1 MKYLYQFFLIA
12 LIAFLGELCYYFIP
26 FKIPSSIYGLLI
38 LAFCLFTKIIKL
50 EKIEAAADFLLSIMP
65 ILFVPPAVALIDILF
80 NIKDDI
86 FKFLL
91 IIFISTLAV
100 IISTGLTAEW
110 VIKFTEYRKICKKNI
125 RKSNKK
131 AKV

>member
-1 MKYLYQFFLIA
+1 MKYLYQFLIIA
-12 LIAFLGELCYYFIP
+12 FIAFLGELCYYFIP

-65 ILFVPPAVALIDILF
+65 ILFIPPAVALIEILF
-80 NIKDDI
+80 NIKNDI
-86 FKFLL
+86 LKFLI
-91 IIFISTLAV
+91 IIFTSTLAV

-110 VIKFTEYRKICKKNI
+110 VINFTEYRKKRKKNKTKRI
-125 RKSNKK
+125 K
-131 AKV
+131 

>member
-1 MKYLYQFFLIA
+1 MKYLYQFLIIA
-12 LIAFLGELCYYFIP
+12 FIAFLGELCYYFIP

-65 ILFVPPAVALIDILF
+65 ILFIPPAVALIEILF
-80 NIKDDI
+80 NIKNDI
-86 FKFLL
+86 LKFLI
-91 IIFISTLAV
+91 IIFITTLAV

-110 VIKFTEYRKICKKNI
+110 IIKFTEYRKKRKKNKTKRI
-125 RKSNKK
+125 K
-131 AKV
+131 

>member
-1 MKYLYQFFLIA
+1 MKYLYQFLIIA
-12 LIAFLGELCYYFIP
+12 FIAFLGELCYYFIP

-65 ILFVPPAVALIDILF
+65 ILFIPPAVALIEILF
-80 NIKDDI
+80 NIKNDI
-86 FKFLL
+86 LKFLI
-91 IIFISTLAV
+91 IIFITTLAV

-110 VIKFTEYRKICKKNI
+110 IIKFTEYRKKRKKNKTKR
-125 RKSNKK
+125 RK
-131 AKV
+131 